1 MTNTQRICH
10 SLQVLKILN
19 QVMVIQKSE
28 IEPLNGREVADAT
41 DS

>member
-1 MTNTQRICH
+1 MWPNYSIMV
-10 SLQVLKILN
+10 VLGLIN
-19 QVMVIQKSE
+19 SE